1 MQDKMSYIPRLLT
14 ALLLGLA
21 SLTECF
27 AQWVWHDPLRAGQAS
42 YIHGQ
47 GWDEDGGNYHRLP
60 DRAQAKVRDKVWQ
73 LACQSAGLSL
83 RFRTDARE
91 LSLMYQTTQPLSM
104 PHMPSTGVSGVDLY
118 RAGDLAFCFGSYSFG
133 DTIRYS
139 YRLDSASDSREETEY
154 ILYLPLYNEVS
165 RLEIGVPT
173 GSSFA
178 FVPAPQERPIVLY
191 RTSIAQ
197 GACASRPGMAWA
209 NILGREL
216 GQPLI
221 NLGFSGN
228 GKLEEELISL
238 IAEQRPSL
246 VILDCMPNMGG
257 FDSDEII
264 RRLKAAVHRLSALP
278 DLSILL
284 IEHAGNSNALTDQA
298 EGAKSARSNQAQREA
313 YRQLQSEGLQGLYY
327 LSREELGLSPDTWV
341 DYVHP
346 SDLGMRQYAS
356 AVLHKIKAL
365 QGAKALASR
374 RPAAPPQQPRSKN
387 YSLGTAQL
395 SPRSSNIR

>member
-139 YRLDSASDSREETEY
+139 YRLDSAS
-154 ILYLPLYNEVS
+154 
-165 RLEIGVPT
+165 
-173 GSSFA
+173 
-178 FVPAPQERPIVLY
+178 
-191 RTSIAQ
+191 
-197 GACASRPGMAWA
+197 
-209 NILGREL
+209 
-216 GQPLI
+216 
-221 NLGFSGN
+221 
-228 GKLEEELISL
+228 
-238 IAEQRPSL
+238 
-246 VILDCMPNMGG
+246 
-257 FDSDEII
+257 
-264 RRLKAAVHRLSALP
+264 
-278 DLSILL
+278 
-284 IEHAGNSNALTDQA
+284 
-298 EGAKSARSNQAQREA
+298 
-313 YRQLQSEGLQGLYY
+313 
-327 LSREELGLSPDTWV
+327 
-341 DYVHP
+341 
-346 SDLGMRQYAS
+346 
-356 AVLHKIKAL
+356 KAL

-374 RPAAPPQQPRSKN
+374 TPAVPPKQPHSKKHP
-387 YSLGTAQL
+387 LGIAQL
-395 SPRSSNIR
+395 SSRSNDIR